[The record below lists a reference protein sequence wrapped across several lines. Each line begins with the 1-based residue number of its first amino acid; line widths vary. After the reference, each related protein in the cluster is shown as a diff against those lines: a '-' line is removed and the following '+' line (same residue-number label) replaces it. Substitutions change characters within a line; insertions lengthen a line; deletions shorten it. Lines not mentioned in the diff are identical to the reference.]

1 LNRPTLASSCG
12 ARPALISTEQ
22 GYLRSKLSRRQLK
35 GFVGL
40 PIERTTQLKIFGFQ
54 SGVLGDASQHLRAN
68 LIFIM
73 KGEDHIRPTGTGED
87 LV

>member
-1 LNRPTLASSCG
+1 M
-12 ARPALISTEQ
+12 
-22 GYLRSKLSRRQLK
+22 LSRRQLQ

-40 PIERTTQLKIFGFQ
+40 PIERTIQLKIFGFQ
-54 SGVLGDASQHLRAN
+54 SRVFGYASQHLRAN

-87 LV
+87 LVRAGFTFDTPADTQERGENAPGFR